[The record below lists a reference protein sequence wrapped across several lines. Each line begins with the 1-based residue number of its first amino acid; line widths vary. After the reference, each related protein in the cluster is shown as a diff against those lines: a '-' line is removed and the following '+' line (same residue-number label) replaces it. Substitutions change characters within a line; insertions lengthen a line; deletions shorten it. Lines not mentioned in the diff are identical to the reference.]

1 MNARDGGRQ
10 DDVYH
15 GLPPRRA
22 ERETRLL
29 ERPRDGVQRVGAD
42 GEDGRHDHDGEDE
55 RGREDAETGR
65 QRERRA
71 EERHEEREA
80 DVAVDDGRNRDV
92 EIDGRPHDALHG
104 HGRELRKEDGA
115 EEAEGRTNQDGE
127 QRRFHGAED
136 ERQRAEMLRA
146 RVPRRL
152 VKNSTGLTSA
162 RVKSPCLPT
171 KKIIEKIISV
181 MRQAD
186 AMKRQ
191 RPHLS

>member
-22 ERETRLL
+22 E
-29 ERPRDGVQRVGAD
+29 
-42 GEDGRHDHDGEDE
+42 
-55 RGREDAETGR
+55 
-65 QRERRA
+65 
-71 EERHEEREA
+71 ERHEKREA
-80 DVAVDDGRNRDV
+80 DVAVDDGRDGDV
-92 EIDGRPHDALHG
+92 EVNGRAHDALDG
-104 HGRELRKEDGA
+104 HGRELRKENRA
-115 EEAEGRTNQDGE
+115 EEAEGRTDEDGE
-127 QRRFHGAED
+127 QRRLEAAED